1 MFTACWQVI
10 FLCLYVLRPICF
22 SLFSSLR
29 GYLGPEFG
37 VLFLSFALHLYSGVK
52 AMLLLLFCFLL
63 FPVNLTCQIYG
74 TSIFWFRAT
83 SK

>member
-52 AMLLLLFCFLL
+52 AMLLFCFFVVSCKFNGPNIWYINLL
-63 FPVNLTCQIYG
+63 V
-74 TSIFWFRAT
+74 
-83 SK
+83 